1 MSRYWRRRSW
11 SRSWCWAP
19 TGSTAARLRCPCR
32 SRDSRRRARRA
43 ALRAATGAGGASWWR
58 RCEAAC
64 TARAQQSARAGVS
77 PMWRTKRQRDGCGRR
92 AATNQRRKQAM
103 RSPRKAPQE
112 LAHHGASF
120 GRWAPA
126 DSAVQPRP
134 RARRPRQRY
143 SAAVE
148 HAHACACGAA
158 RAAHAASPHLSAAAP
173 LLRQQRSAQRH
184 RVAGAQ
190 RTERGATWP
199 KIQVWTVWVLVKKK
213 KKKKKFHELHFR
225 RTVLTKSQ
233 LAACTAS
240 AVLRAALL
248 AASAAADDPATCFPC
263 VIEAPKSHRQQRES
277 TTTTAAHRASGSAGV
292 PHAASVGVSS
302 VQAHLLPST
311 QWLEAAI
318 AAQACHA

>member
-1 MSRYWRRRSW
+1 MAAVRGCVHRASAAVGARGRQSHVAHK
-11 SRSWCWAP
+11 AP
-19 TGSTAARLRCPCR
+19 KGRV
-32 SRDSRRRARRA
+32 RA
-43 ALRAATGAGGASWWR
+43 AGRDKPATQAGNAQPAQGAAGTCAPWCVVWALGAGR
-58 RCEAAC
+58 QRCA
-64 TARAQQSARAGVS
+64 TASARAASASALLSGGRA
-77 PMWRTKRQRDGCGRR
+77 RTRLCVWSCTRCARRLTSSQRSR
-92 AATNQRRKQAM
+92 AAAAAATLCTAAPRRRRTA
-103 RSPRKAPQE
+103 
-112 LAHHGASF
+112 HGARRDVAEDTSL
-120 GRWAPA
+120 
-126 DSAVQPRP
+126 DSL
-134 RARRPRQRY
+134 
-143 SAAVE
+143 
-148 HAHACACGAA
+148 G
-158 RAAHAASPHLSAAAP
+158 L
-173 LLRQQRSAQRH
+173 
-184 RVAGAQ
+184 G
-190 RTERGATWP
+190 
-199 KIQVWTVWVLVKKK
+199 KKK